1 MTVTPLTNVTAGSV
15 WTAAQVNV
23 LPRGLM
29 TEVVTSTTT
38 DSSITAEEVELT
50 ITWTAEANRLY
61 RIRYIEPALSCSS
74 NTTCTAR
81 LRQTNISGTV
91 LNSTTIGIPST
102 LLSFVG
108 LCEAVQTIAAGS
120 QTVVATLQFSA
131 GTGVATRSSTRF
143 PMLTV
148 EDVGAA

>member
-15 WTAAQVNV
+15 WTAAQVNR

-38 DSSITAEEVELT
+38 DSSITSEEVELT
-50 ITWTAEANRLY
+50 ITWTAETNRLY
-61 RIRYIEPALSCSS
+61 RIRYVEPQLGGSS
-74 NTTCTAR
+74 ATTCTIR

-91 LNSTTIGIPST
+91 LNSTALGITSTTLSFIGI
-102 LLSFVG
+102 
-108 LCEAVQTIAAGS
+108 CEAVQTIASGS

-131 GTGVATRSSTRF
+131 GTGTATRSSTRF